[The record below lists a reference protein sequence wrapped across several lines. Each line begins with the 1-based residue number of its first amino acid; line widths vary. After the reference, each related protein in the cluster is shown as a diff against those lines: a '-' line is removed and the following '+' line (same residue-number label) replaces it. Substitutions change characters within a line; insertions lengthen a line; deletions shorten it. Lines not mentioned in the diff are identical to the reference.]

1 MEAFNINDLGIRH
14 KVVKLDTVEEC
25 KTRIQELTQYIDALV
40 RMLDHKRDCPLYLA
54 EELHWNTIK
63 QNELTKK
70 IKEARLKENNKL
82 SW

>member
-40 RMLDHKRDCPLYLA
+40 MRMLD
-54 EELHWNTIK
+54 TIK